1 MQPKILTAVKK
12 IMNAIV
18 PFLYLIPVFL
28 VVLHQTDYDPIR
40 ALTPPYL
47 FYILI
52 AGVVFTLLRNILKE
66 SNEESNE
73 D

>member
-1 MQPKILTAVKK
+1 MKK
-12 IMNAIV
+12 LINAIV

-28 VVLHQTDYDPIR
+28 VVLHQTDYEPMR

-52 AGVVFTLLRNILKE
+52 AGVGFTILRKILQE
-66 SNEESNE
+66 DSEEQKNG
-73 D
+73 